1 MKKNDKNFKVGDKIQ
16 NHERG
21 FCIITK
27 ISEKGGD
34 ITYHHTIWSKYIDE
48 NDDKDF
54 FTRFVKGSYI
64 YRISEIVNSEIY
76 YEIY

>member
-21 FCIITK
+21 FCTITE
-27 ISEKGGD
+27 ISGRFD
-34 ITYHHTIWSKYIDE
+34 TTTYHHTIWSKDINE
-48 NDDKDF
+48 NDDKGF
-54 FTRFVKGSYI
+54 FTRFVKGSYT
-64 YRISEIVNSEIY
+64 YQISEIVNSEIY